1 MPDTQFPRGRRMV
14 GAVGVLA
21 LALGAALGSAGSAA
35 GLPTPTPAPPP
46 AVILDLTAKPVLKWS
61 VPDRYQASWSAYNSA
76 TSSYDPAVINP
87 TAWSLQLDGC
97 SSTAVAAITGYHFT
111 VARIGTRW
119 QRTVDTAACRLN
131 LKRLLPAQGA
141 YRVSLTLH
149 TRGSV
154 PGVSRPA
161 SRTARIRDYLIV
173 SVGDSLASGEGNPD
187 RPGSYHVHVDL
198 HGHVSA
204 STVRAAQWKDRRC
217 HRSANSGPARAAAAL
232 ERSSPYTSVTFV
244 SLACSGAEIANLID
258 VPYAGSEPIG
268 HSTVR
273 PQTEAVAA
281 LVGPHAP
288 RGGRT
293 IDSMLISAGIND
305 LHFSDI
311 IARCATN
318 VEPPWVDSASCVTDG
333 GIAGSLDG
341 LRRSYALLAF
351 VVAWSLPNT
360 RKVYLNDYPA
370 NVFEGGG
377 CGLLG
382 IAGVGIDAHEG
393 AVMTRW
399 GERMNA
405 AIATAAR
412 TFAGDPERWNLVGG
426 LEQRFNGHAYC
437 AAHSW
442 FVSYE
447 HSWRYQG
454 NNKGTAHPNAAGQVG
469 QRHADPPGD
478 RVGLANHPRALGFRQ
493 SGGQGRGVGPVAH
506 RTDDQSVSG
515 PRQ

>member
-1 MPDTQFPRGRRMV
+1 
-14 GAVGVLA
+14 
-21 LALGAALGSAGSAA
+21 
-35 GLPTPTPAPPP
+35 
-46 AVILDLTAKPVLKWS
+46 
-61 VPDRYQASWSAYNSA
+61 
-76 TSSYDPAVINP
+76 
-87 TAWSLQLDGC
+87 
-97 SSTAVAAITGYHFT
+97 
-111 VARIGTRW
+111 
-119 QRTVDTAACRLN
+119 
-131 LKRLLPAQGA
+131 
-141 YRVSLTLH
+141 
-149 TRGSV
+149 
-154 PGVSRPA
+154 
-161 SRTARIRDYLIV
+161 
-173 SVGDSLASGEGNPD
+173 
-187 RPGSYHVHVDL
+187 
-198 HGHVSA
+198 
-204 STVRAAQWKDRRC
+204 
-217 HRSANSGPARAAAAL
+217 
-232 ERSSPYTSVTFV
+232 
-244 SLACSGAEIANLID
+244 
-258 VPYAGSEPIG
+258 
-268 HSTVR
+268 VR

-370 NVFEGGG
+370 SVFEGGG

-437 AAHSW
+437 PAHSW

-454 NNKGTAHPNAAGQVG
+454 NNKGTAHPNAAGQVAYATLIR
-469 QRHADPPGD
+469 QAI
-478 RVGLANHPRALGFRQ
+478 GLG
-493 SGGQGRGVGPVAH
+493 
-506 RTDDQSVSG
+506 
-515 PRQ
+515 